1 MKTIVFGGSGFI
13 GSHVADI
20 LSGRGHEVIIF
31 DIKPSAYLKPDQ
43 EMVVGDILDFE
54 GVKRAV
60 KGCDYVYNFAGI
72 ANLDNAATKPVETV
86 RQNIIGAV
94 NILEACKE
102 AEVKRFVYASTIYV
116 YSQQGGFY
124 RCSKQAAE
132 LYIEE
137 YWERYGLGYNILRY
151 GTVYGLRADSGNSI
165 FRYLD
170 QALREKKVSCSG
182 SGEEIREYIN
192 VKDAAA
198 LSVDILTREY
208 KNQHITITG
217 HRSMTLRDFLN
228 NVNDVLNGSV
238 KVMYE
243 PEKRSPHH
251 YVITPYSYQ
260 PREGRKLT
268 GNCYIDLS
276 QGLLECIQEMSVKAK
291 L

>member
-86 RQNIIGAV
+86 RQNITGAV

-102 AEVKRFVYASTIYV
+102 AKVKRFVYASTIYV
-116 YSQQGGFY
+116 HSQQGGFY